1 MLMQRRTRTRTHVH
15 VRLLV
20 LVVACVLAAFV
31 GCGGGDDGGTAS
43 NAGSGGKGSG
53 GNGTGAAGSGGGI
66 NLDGA
71 VEDLK
76 VEPAT
81 ATITVTAKGTPQ
93 TQSFKALAGQSQV
106 SATWTI
112 SDADIANIDA
122 TGTATS
128 AGIIGGN
135 VTVTA
140 SYGGKTATAQLAVN
154 VLLSED
160 IDTGIDPANKA
171 ALGGTPAADPGPTPS
186 KFLYPYD
193 QTVMPKGILAPLLM
207 ISAGSVAPVDA
218 KVKLSTP
225 GFSWE
230 GFYKVATPATPRFT
244 PPQDIWNAALA
255 TAAGGKVAV
264 EITKAAS
271 GQAYGP
277 YAIQLTAAAGSLKGV
292 VYYMTYEA
300 PHTGLWA
307 ARPGN
312 QGAATQV
319 KQGCVVCHAV
329 SANGKMLS
337 TGAEVNQQSA
347 ESGVYQVDLTG
358 TATQISQSPPNLG
371 GDSRGLSFGS
381 WTPDGKYVMRSQN
394 DFWGGVNQ
402 LAWRVDVTG
411 KKLDAATVVGLGAG
425 VSAYLPA
432 FSHDNKR
439 LAFTQGHGEPSPPGS
454 VIRSIQVMDVA
465 IDDTAGPAG
474 TLTFTNRKVVLDN
487 GATGKVTKYSTFLPD
502 SNLIVLQESQKFYAG
517 HGGMLATADANGT
530 YGAAD
535 GRLNL
540 IDVATSAH
548 VELALANKGNVP
560 SDEDH
565 NYEPFALPIPA
576 GGYYWVVFTSIR
588 EYGNVYQGNQ
598 VRKQLWVFAV
608 SPGATGDP
616 SHPPFYLPNQTESK
630 NERGFWALD
639 PCKPKGSSCETGDE
653 CCEGFCIPQS
663 ASDPSAG
670 KVCGDK
676 SGCSQVGDK
685 CTTSADCCAGA
696 GATCLGGYC
705 TPKIPG

>member
-1 MLMQRRTRTRTHVH
+1 MERAKSTRGARRLGLLI
-15 VRLLV
+15 LLV
-20 LVVACVLAAFV
+20 TACALGAFA

-43 NAGSGGKGSG
+43 NAGAGGGGKGG
-53 GNGTGAAGSGGGI
+53 TAGTGSSGSGGGI

-71 VEDLK
+71 VQDLK
-76 VEPAT
+76 VEPAS
-81 ATITVTAKGTPQ
+81 ATISVTAKGTAQ
-93 TQSFKALAGQSQV
+93 SQSFKAMVGQGQV
-106 SATWTI
+106 SATWTV
-112 SDADIANIDA
+112 SSTDIAQIDVKGVA
-122 TGTATS
+122 TNS
-128 AGIIGGN
+128 GIIGGK

-140 SYGGKTATAQLAVN
+140 SYGGKTATADLTVE
-154 VLLSED
+154 VKLSED
-160 IDTGIDPANKA
+160 VDTGLDAANKA
-171 ALGGTPAADPGPTPS
+171 ALGGAPNPDPGPTPS
-186 KFLYPYD
+186 KILYPYD
-193 QTVMPKGILAPLLM
+193 QTVMPKGILAPLVM
-207 ISAGSVAPVDA
+207 FSPGSVAPVDA
-218 KVKLSTP
+218 KLKLTTTSFT
-225 GFSWE
+225 WE
-230 GFYKVATPATPRFT
+230 GYYKLAAPATPRLT
-244 PPQDIWNAALA
+244 PPQDVWNAALA
-255 TAAGGKVAV
+255 SAAGGKVSL

-277 YAIQLTAAAGSLKGV
+277 YASQIVAAAGSLKGV
-292 VYYMTYEA
+292 VYYMTYES
-300 PHTGLWA
+300 PQTGLWA

-319 KQGCVVCHAV
+319 KKGCVVCHAV
-329 SANGKMLS
+329 AANGKMLS
-337 TGAEVNQQSA
+337 TGAEVSQQSA

-358 TATQISQSPPNLG
+358 TATQVSQSPPNLG
-371 GDSRGLSFGS
+371 GDSRGLSFGA

-402 LAWRVDVTG
+402 LAWRVDATG

-425 VSAYLPA
+425 VSAYLPT
-432 FSHDNKR
+432 FSHDGKR
-439 LAFTQGHGEPSPPGS
+439 LAFTQGNGEASPPGS
-454 VIRSIQVMDVA
+454 AIRSIDVMDVA
-465 IDDTAGPAG
+465 IDDTAGAAG

-502 SNLIVLQESQKFYAG
+502 SDLLVLQESQKYDPA
-517 HGGMLATADANGT
+517 HGGMLATRDASGT

-535 GRLNL
+535 GRLHL
-540 IDVATSAH
+540 IDIAKSGH
-548 VELALANKGNVP
+548 QELSLANKGNVP

-588 EYGNVYQGNQ
+588 EYGNVYQGSQ

-608 SPGATGDP
+608 SPGVTGDP
-616 SHPPFYLPNQTESK
+616 SHPPFYLPNQTASK
-630 NERGFWALD
+630 NERGFWSLD

-653 CCEGFCIPQS
+653 CCEGFCIPAN

-685 CTTSADCCAGA
+685 CVTAADCCAGSL
-696 GATCLGGYC
+696 ATCLGGYC